1 MKSKAIPY
9 HHWIEWSDEDS
20 IFIGYCPDLFF
31 GGVCHGKDEAKLY
44 PRLVAIIREEM
55 DDLKAEGKALPP
67 VSVRPM
73 RELAAA

>member
-1 MKSKAIPY
+1 MKTKPIPY

-31 GGVCHGKDEAKLY
+31 GGVCHGKDESRLY
-44 PRLVAIIREEM
+44 SRLVNIIREELA
-55 DDLKAEGKALPP
+55 DLKAEGKPLPP

-73 RELAAA
+73 RDLAAA